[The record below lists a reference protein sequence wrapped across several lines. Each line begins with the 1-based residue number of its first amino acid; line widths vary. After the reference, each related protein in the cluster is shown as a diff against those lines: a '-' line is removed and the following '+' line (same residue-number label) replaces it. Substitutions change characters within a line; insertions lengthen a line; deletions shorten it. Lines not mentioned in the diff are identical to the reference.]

1 MTETK
6 TFARGDKVSFTTAG
20 RYRTTQVGTYKG
32 MDDNNRFSIVDVD
45 GTEKKTRPSTLR
57 AA

>member
-20 RYRTTQVGTYKG
+20 RYRTEQTGSYKG
-32 MDDNNRFSIVDVD
+32 MDDNNRFALVEVD
-45 GTEKKTRPSTLR
+45 GVEKKTRPSTLR